1 MGAFIAKMLLP
12 TISSLV
18 FLPAASVAAK
28 RGFHMEA
35 MVYFFTMFFIAI
47 YHACDGP
54 GLSILCF
61 MKYEILEYFSV
72 YGTAISMWVTLL
84 ALGDFDEPKRSSLT
98 MFGVLTAAVRI
109 YQDRWGYGIYSG
121 PIGTAVF
128 MITVKWLQ
136 KMKEKKGLYPD
147 KSVYTQQ
154 VGPGFC
160 FGALALMLRFYFED
174 WEYAYVHSF
183 YHVSLAVSF
192 ILLLPKKNRYAGT
205 GRNAA
210 KLNCYT
216 LCCCTSQP
224 QMKEKAR
231 TIWTTPQKPWMR
243 TCGPG
248 LPLDKSQ
255 PRTM

>member
-1 MGAFIAKMLLP
+1 MAIK
-12 TISSLV
+12 
-18 FLPAASVAAK
+18 K
-28 RGFHMEA
+28 
-35 MVYFFTMFFIAI
+35 I

-98 MFGVLTAAVRI
+98 MFGVLTSAVRI
-109 YQDRWGYGIYSG
+109 YQDRLGYGIYSG

-136 KMKEKKGLYPD
+136 IMKEKKGLYPD

-160 FGALALMLRFYFED
+160 FGALALMLRFYFEEWD
-174 WEYAYVHSF
+174 YAYVHSF

-210 KLNCYT
+210 KLKCYT
-216 LCCCTSQP
+216 LCCCQTSQP

-248 LPLDKSQ
+248 LPLHKSQ